1 MTNTLLQALPN
12 AWKMLARVARSAKAG
27 GPATVAP
34 TWGPV
39 ARHVAHHELP
49 LGEAHRLVLHRGETV
64 LVRCGRLW
72 LTREGDALDHLLQP
86 GRGFVAA
93 RAEEV
98 VVEAIGAQPCRFERH
113 RLGPGGVRHSPV
125 DAAQRRLGRPDRP

>member
-12 AWKMLARVARSAKAG
+12 VWKMLARLARGAVVADDPAASA
-27 GPATVAP
+27 PA
-34 TWGPV
+34 WGPV

-49 LGEAHRLVLHRGETV
+49 LGEAHRLALHRGETL
-64 LVRCGRLW
+64 LVRSGRLW

-93 RAEEV
+93 GAEDV

-113 RLGPGGVRHSPV
+113 RLG
-125 DAAQRRLGRPDRP
+125 QRLDRP